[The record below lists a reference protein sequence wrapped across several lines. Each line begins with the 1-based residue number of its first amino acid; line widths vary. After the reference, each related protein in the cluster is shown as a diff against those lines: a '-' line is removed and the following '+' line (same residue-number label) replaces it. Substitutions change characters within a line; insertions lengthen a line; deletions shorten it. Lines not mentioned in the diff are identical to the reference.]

1 MHVVPEASAAATMAT
16 LAAHGIAVDTEEEWE
31 D

>member
-1 MHVVPEASAAATMAT
+1 MYVIPEASAAAAMAT
-16 LAAHGIAVDTEEEWE
+16 LAAHGVAVDVEEDWE